1 MRKTDDTINARTN
14 LRSVPPLARNTDQ
27 RDQPMTDPAQAVNDR
42 LALLHRALSWYVSA
56 PQSLTLTPIH
66 YPLTLASAGVAPGKC
81 SCGLPY
87 YLTQELT
94 LSKEVDGSCQHA
106 GKHPIA
112 LGFATKPEVQA
123 TTVERAIEM
132 WDQPYNVGVVTG
144 KATGLVVF
152 DVDVRA
158 NGLASM
164 TKLTEALAEVAP
176 DWDFSSTFSYFT
188 SGPSS
193 RGYHLY
199 FKVSPDDAPAW
210 KNLVRMGENILPGV
224 ELKWKRGIVVAAPS
238 LHASGQTYDLRDS
251 VEILQMDDDKV
262 SKLMWAV
269 AKSKGERVPPTT
281 TGGRSGFAALAAQ
294 ATSETGTMFGGD
306 LSWEDASDTERDNPD
321 IPGFWSR
328 QVSYIMMTG
337 KAPRVWGPGEHND
350 SLRPMIGAAAKLC
363 FAYPPYAEEVRDTI
377 RRHGTPDWIPAFYG
391 SLCAEIDSLVT
402 SPKPWQQTDPANFI
416 GLVRYAMKQELEKDG
431 YRL

>member
-42 LALLHRALSWYVSA
+42 LALLHRALSWYVSE

-106 GKHPIA
+106 GKHPIIS
-112 LGFATKPEVQA
+112 GFASNPDAQA
-123 TTVERAIEM
+123 VTPERALAM
-132 WDQPYNVGVVTG
+132 WDKPYNIGVVTG

-164 TKLTEALAEVAP
+164 TTLTEHLQAIIPAWNFT
-176 DWDFSSTFSYFT
+176 DTFSYLT
-188 SGPSS
+188 SGASS

-199 FKVSPDDAPAW
+199 FRVDKDDASTW
-210 KNLVRMGENILPGV
+210 KELVRMGENILPGV
-224 ELKWKRGIVVAAPS
+224 ELKWKRGVVIASPS
-238 LHASGQTYDLRDS
+238 LHATGQTYELRETYEIS
-251 VEILQMDDDKV
+251 NMGRVEVEALKRAIALT
-262 SKLMWAV
+262 
-269 AKSKGERVPPTT
+269 KGERVPPAGNT
-281 TGGRSGFAALAAQ
+281 SVGFASLAAQ
-294 ATSETGTMFGGD
+294 ASSIGTTFGGD
-306 LSWEDASDTERDNPD
+306 MSWETAGDAELDNPD
-321 IPGFWSR
+321 NPGFWSR
-328 QVSYIMMTG
+328 QLSHWLMTG
-337 KAPRVWGPGEHND
+337 KPARLWGPGEHND
-350 SLRPMIGAAAKLC
+350 SLRPMIGALAKIV
-363 FAYPPYAEEVRDTI
+363 FADRTFASEVVDTMS
-377 RRHGTPDWIPAFYG
+377 RHGTDWMPALYG
-391 SLCAEIDSLVT
+391 SLCFELDEAIT
-402 SPKPWQQTDPANFI
+402 SPKPWRVTDPANLR
-416 GLVRYAMKQELEKDG
+416 GLMDYAMKQELRKHG
-431 YRL
+431 YEV